1 MDSDNQPDF
10 ILRDAA
16 PGDLPALQAI
26 YAHHV
31 RTGLASFELEPP
43 DLAEFTRRFEALK
56 AEGLPY
62 YLAEAKDGAPLG
74 YAYAGRY
81 RPRPGYRFSLEDSI
95 YVAPEAQGR
104 GVGKALLEALIEA
117 ATAMGYRKMVAII
130 GDSANA
136 ASIGLHASHGFLLAG
151 TLRSVGFKHGRWV
164 DSVLMERFLGEGD
177 SSLPQEISR

>member
-62 YLAEAKDGAPLG
+62 YLAEAKDGTPLG

-81 RPRPGYRFSLEDSI
+81 RHGL
-95 YVAPEAQGR
+95 
-104 GVGKALLEALIEA
+104 
-117 ATAMGYRKMVAII
+117 ATASRWRTRSTWRRRPRG
-130 GDSANA
+130 A
-136 ASIGLHASHGFLLAG
+136 ASA
-151 TLRSVGFKHGRWV
+151 RRCW
-164 DSVLMERFLGEGD
+164 R
-177 SSLPQEISR
+177 P